1 MSAQSTAKAIS
12 AYPKGYARQPKVYA
26 MPELVEAPKKE
37 AVGTYLR
44 ALKETIWTALLTT
57 LFSAALGIFAICNLV
72 LFLQNNASLLHP
84 YLAIFLAFGSAALF
98 AVAVI
103 SALTAKKRIELVIGR
118 VLRSSYEPYSVS

>member
-1 MSAQSTAKAIS
+1 MSARSIARAVS
-12 AYPKGYARQPKVYA
+12 AYPKSYARWPKVYA
-26 MPELVEAPKKE
+26 VPELVEAPKKE
-37 AVGTYLR
+37 VVGTYLR
-44 ALKETIWTALLTT
+44 DLRRAVWTALLTS
-57 LFSAALGIFAICNLV
+57 LFSAVVGIFAICNLV